1 MPQIP
6 TRLLALTL
14 LSLLILSPTLATAQ
28 PQGKAIVSAAERP
41 ETGPN
46 LLFRLLRVLSAAWA
60 TGSILEPDGAGA
72 NSGPGTD
79 PNAGTG
85 DTGPGLEP
93 NG

>member
-1 MPQIP
+1 MPRIP
-6 TRLLALTL
+6 TRLPTLTL
-14 LSLLILSPTLATAQ
+14 LGLLILSPTLATAQ
-28 PQGKAIVSAAERP
+28 PQGKVVLSAAERA
-41 ETGPN
+41 EAGTNFLSRLLN
-46 LLFRLLRVLSAAWA
+46 LLSAVWA

-79 PNAGTG
+79 PNAANG